1 MTIHEHLQ
9 HAIDVMRLASS
20 DDPQQ
25 AQRFA
30 EIETLLTCAVS
41 ELVGPRPLSHR
52 TRRHIRRGFP

>member
-1 MTIHEHLQ
+1 MTIQEYLQ

-25 AQRFA
+25 AQRVA

-41 ELVGPRPLSHR
+41 ELVGPRPLTHR
-52 TRRHIRRGFP
+52 TRRHVQRGFP